1 MDKMLLQ
8 KIRDI
13 KEISQLEQ
21 FEYDNK
27 LFIDPYRINGTQ
39 NAILQSAKTKIIRF
53 FDLFFE
59 SVENKDRNLAENIG
73 QHLHEINATKLG
85 YCAVFDDPK
94 GKGFSQRD
102 LLFIF
107 DEAIKVKADI
117 TDMPDILMLA
127 ERIGPDKVSDLTTNI
142 IYEELLE
149 FTKGIIAKY
158 NLKIPIQKTNKWV
171 FDVEKTVW
179 IKKEID
185 VPYIDEKEILFLP
198 NGIVAGYELFS
209 YEVIYKKEIYPFL
222 KNNPAIHNLVRLLK
236 DGEKVT
242 DCKKLKKHFPQTRAT
257 VKYFKKTFPDRYER
271 YKTEMQN
278 DYWRHRY

>member
-1 MDKMLLQ
+1 MDRMLMQ

-13 KEISQLEQ
+13 KEITQLEH

-27 LFIDPYRINGTQ
+27 LFIDPYRINETQ
-39 NAILQSAKTKIIRF
+39 NDILKIAKMKIIRF
-53 FDLFFE
+53 FDLFFK
-59 SVENKDRNLAENIG
+59 SVENKDRNLAKNIG

-85 YCAVFDDPK
+85 YCSVFDNPK

-107 DEAIKVKADI
+107 DEAIKVQADI
-117 TDMPDILMLA
+117 VDMPDILMLA
-127 ERIGPDKVSDLTTNI
+127 ERVGPDKVSDLTTNI
-142 IYEELLE
+142 IYEDLLE
-149 FTKGIIAKY
+149 FTKKIIIKY
-158 NLKIPIQKTNKWV
+158 DLKIPIKKLNKWI
-171 FDVEKTVW
+171 FDIEATVW

-209 YEVIYKKEIYPFL
+209 YEAIYKKEIYPFL
-222 KNNPAIHNLVRLLK
+222 KSNPAIHNLVRLLK
-236 DGEKVT
+236 NGEEVT
-242 DCKKLKKHFPQTRAT
+242 DCKKLKKKFPQTRAT
-257 VKYFKKTFPDRYER
+257 VRYFKKNFPDRYEK

-278 DYWRHRY
+278 DYWRHTY